1 MAQSAC
7 WEEEGEMENDLFSFF
22 KLAQPWCV
30 WGRWGLVVVCVWGG
44 GAHVCLFCMLI
55 SEHHTHSLRSAGKR
69 CQNITV
75 DLLTH

>member
-44 GAHVCLFCMLI
+44 GCTCVSVLYADF
-55 SEHHTHSLRSAGKR
+55 
-69 CQNITV
+69 
-75 DLLTH
+75 